1 MPRITKRFVDSL
13 GPGPKEF
20 EHWDDQLPGF
30 GIRIK
35 PSGVK
40 TYVIR
45 YRTPSGQRRLKLGRH
60 GKLTPEQARNLA
72 KARFAEIEAG
82 GDPSAV
88 RQENRAAP
96 TLREFSER
104 YLKDYVEVHH
114 KAGTAKETRRLIERN
129 PLPRLGD
136 RKVLDISYE
145 EVARLHG
152 AMRETPIEANRTL
165 SAFRGM
171 MNKAEKWGLRPRGTN
186 PCRDVDRNPESLRDR
201 HLSFEELAR
210 LGASLREAEA
220 DGSLPWQRSRQDQI
234 AGRRGAGVLRGGRR
248 PFALAR
254 SSSLSEVIPVETV
267 CSNGRMRSKS
277 AYAWGGSMHAAAPIE
292 IVLEVG
298 GEGLDAELTDRAT
311 RSLLAELRELP
322 IDITLASTGPPPRGA
337 KAAHA
342 ITTGQLAVTALPGVL
357 GSVVAFLQ
365 SWLRRSNGKTIT
377 IKWIDGKKSVALEL
391 PAAAYTHEQLTELLG
406 TLGVTGST
414 AGSPARATGG
424 RKPAAAKPD
433 ARRT

>member
-13 GPGPKEF
+13 VPGPKEF

-96 TLREFSER
+96 TLRELAER
-104 YLKDYVEVHH
+104 YLKDYVDVHH

-129 PLPRLGD
+129 LLPRLGD
-136 RKVLDISYE
+136 RKVLDISFE

-152 AMRETPIEANRTL
+152 SMRETPIEANRTL

-220 DGSLPWQRSRQDQI
+220 DGSLPLVAIQAIRLLLLT
-234 AGRRGAGVLRGGRR
+234 GARLGEVLTLKRAWVDLQGGR
-248 PFALAR
+248 LH
-254 SSSLSEVIPVETV
+254 LED
-267 CSNGRMRSKS
+267 SK
-277 AYAWGGSMHAAAPIE
+277 
-292 IVLEVG
+292 VG
-298 GEGLDAELTDRAT
+298 PRKGVRAIY
-311 RSLLAELRELP
+311 L
-322 IDITLASTGPPPRGA
+322 
-337 KAAHA
+337 
-342 ITTGQLAVTALPGVL
+342 
-357 GSVVAFLQ
+357 
-365 SWLRRSNGKTIT
+365 
-377 IKWIDGKKSVALEL
+377 
-391 PAAAYTHEQLTELLG
+391 
-406 TLGVTGST
+406 
-414 AGSPARATGG
+414 GSPAIELLRSIPPYGDNPYVFPGRREGAHFVGLQGCWERIREQAGLEEARLHTLRHTFATVGG
-424 RKPAAAKPD
+424 GMGISPIFVAGLLGHRSWAAVAGISGFDATQGYVHVTANPLLQVAEKISSCIALALEGNEAQVIPFPASKAS
-433 ARRT
+433 